1 MKLTDYL
8 KDGKITD
15 EGLKKLEE
23 LLEME
28 EKIENSYG
36 YAYHCFSN
44 RRTYYSKEVFNNDLL
59 TEYSYCKKELDILKR
74 SLKEVSKRIFIRP
87 ALKGLIAGFWD

>member
-8 KDGKITD
+8 KDSKITD
-15 EGLKKLEE
+15 EGLRKFEE

-36 YAYHCFSN
+36 YAYYGSSN

-59 TEYSYCKKELDILKR
+59 TEYSYCKKELAILKR